1 MVLNS
6 LMVALWHCPTDILR
20 SPCLRLTLFPTWI
33 RKLLKPETCM
43 SNFTA
48 FSPSTLIESQWLYPC
63 FCPFLW
69 SVQARSGPCIIFLTG
84 LSPSILTCSNVFSRE
99 PPSVFFKNAGWDIS
113 LLRNL
118 QWLPRPI
125 EEASLF
131 LVSQEGALRSG
142 PSPYSAFISLH
153 HHAVSASVVL
163 QLTSSSCC
171 FQAVF
176 CFCVHVCILA

>member
-1 MVLNS
+1 
-6 LMVALWHCPTDILR
+6 
-20 SPCLRLTLFPTWI
+20 
-33 RKLLKPETCM
+33 M

-84 LSPSILTCSNVFSRE
+84 LSPSILTCSNVFSKE

-153 HHAVSASVVL
+153 HHAVSVSVVL

-176 CFCVHVCILA
+176 CFWKAFFSAVHLVDPNASLDVNFSSIELSLPFKTELITPPSGQLL